1 MQQGQYA
8 LCRTLNDDAASP
20 DLNTALPSPYR
31 AGTELSSFGP
41 ASHHAQNVALRPKST
56 CTTDIL
62 RLPKLSSSPPTAR
75 HPTYRR
81 HQTLTPWPIMTM
93 HRSMHSKGANQRC
106 RALRCNTGNTYYSDP
121 YCEAAT
127 YTKTTY
133 TSTHTHTHTHLHT
146 RTLSWH
152 EHVNYTFAL
161 SCHTHGN
168 TMSGSCQCVCH
179 GLAMVFP
186 CSCHGFAMVL
196 TLLFRSCSCRV
207 MLLPRL
213 GSNHAVVA
221 NNSPLIAPC
230 GAQPGDVKP
239 CLRVIRR

>member
-81 HQTLTPWPIMTM
+81 HQTLTPWPTMTM

-133 TSTHTHTHTHLHT
+133 TSTHTHTHTHTLT
-146 RTLSWH
+146 YTNTIMARTCQLYLCTIMSHAWQYHVRIMSMRLPWSCHGLSMLLPWFCH
-152 EHVNYTFAL
+152 GLDSVVQVMLL
-161 SCHTHGN
+161 SCHALAT
-168 TMSGSCQCVCH
+168 T
-179 GLAMVFP
+179 GLQ
-186 CSCHGFAMVL
+186 
-196 TLLFRSCSCRV
+196 SCRCCEQ
-207 MLLPRL
+207 LSTHSTLWCSTR
-213 GSNHAVVA
+213 
-221 NNSPLIAPC
+221 
-230 GAQPGDVKP
+230 
-239 CLRVIRR
+239 

>member
-1 MQQGQYA
+1 VHSPAMQQGQYA

-133 TSTHTHTHTHLHT
+133 TSTHTHTHTHT
-146 RTLSWH
+146 YIH
-152 EHVNYTFAL
+152 EHYHGTNMSTIPLHYHVTRMAIPCQDHVNA
-161 SCHTHGN
+161 
-168 TMSGSCQCVCH
+168 
-179 GLAMVFP
+179 
-186 CSCHGFAMVL
+186 FAMVL
-196 TLLFRSCSCRV
+196 PWSFHALAMV
-207 MLLPRL
+207 LPW
-213 GSNHAVVA
+213 S
-221 NNSPLIAPC
+221 
-230 GAQPGDVKP
+230 
-239 CLRVIRR
+239 